1 MTPRNALISALL
13 FFLSA
18 QAAAQTPLI
27 LGIFPR
33 QKPTELSQKF
43 KPLIAYLSAT
53 LNRPVEFATAKD
65 FPAFWE
71 AVTLKKYDIVHY
83 NQYHYI
89 KSHKAQSYEAVAMNE
104 EEGYSTLMGALI
116 VRDDSAIKTVADLK
130 GRKIMF
136 GGDNKAMIAY
146 VVPIFLLKQAGLAR
160 SDFTEEHARN
170 PMSAIVAVARD
181 YAAAAGASTVI
192 LNRPDL
198 ADETLSVKMR
208 VLAKSEPFAHLPWA
222 VKSTLDRALI
232 QKIRDALLNVSR
244 AANGPAILES
254 AGLTGLRPVTD
265 ADYNPHRVVIK
276 EVMGEEY

>member
-1 MTPRNALISALL
+1 MTPKNVLLSALL

-33 QKPTELSQKF
+33 QKPIELSQKF
-43 KPLIAYLSAT
+43 KPLVTYLSET

-104 EEGYSTLMGALI
+104 EEGHSTLMGALI
-116 VRDDSAIKTVADLK
+116 VRDDSAIKTIADLK
-130 GRKIMF
+130 GQKIMF
-136 GGDNKAMIAY
+136 GGDNKAMISY
-146 VVPIFLLKQAGLAR
+146 VVPVFLLKQAGLAR

-170 PMSAIVAVARD
+170 PMSAIVAVARG
-181 YAAAAGASTVI
+181 YASAAGASTAI
-192 LNRPDL
+192 LNRADL

-208 VLAKSEPFAHLPWA
+208 VLAKSEPFAQLPWA
-222 VKSTLDRALI
+222 VKSTLDPALI
-232 QKIRDALLNVSR
+232 TKIRDALLNVSR
-244 AANGPAILES
+244 AANGAAILES

-265 ADYNPHRVVIK
+265 ADYNPHRAVIK
-276 EVMGEEY
+276 DVMDEQY